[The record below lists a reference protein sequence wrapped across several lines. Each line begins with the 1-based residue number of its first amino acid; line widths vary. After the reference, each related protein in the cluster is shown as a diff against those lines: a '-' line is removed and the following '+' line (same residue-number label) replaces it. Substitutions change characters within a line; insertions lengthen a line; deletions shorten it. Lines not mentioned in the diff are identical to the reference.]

1 MLTSSGPVFF
11 TQNRLGKNAAIFKL
25 YKFRTMTNKE
35 RKADHEIFA
44 DDPEVTTVGKFL
56 RRFKID
62 ELPQLINVL
71 TGTMSLVGPRPGM
84 PEQLK
89 ELDENGIKRLNVS
102 PGLTGLAQINGN
114 IYLEWPERW
123 KYDRSYVEN
132 ISFML
137 DLKIILKTVLIVF
150 QGEKRFVNKPT
161 ED

>member
-1 MLTSSGPVFF
+1 
-11 TQNRLGKNAAIFKL
+11 
-25 YKFRTMTNKE
+25 MTNKK

-56 RRFKID
+56 RRFKLD

-71 TGTMSLVGPRPGM
+71 TGDMSLVGPRPGM

-89 ELDENGIKRLNVS
+89 ELDENGIKRLEVY

-114 IYLEWPERW
+114 IYLVWPERW
-123 KYDRSYVEN
+123 KYDRHYVEY

-150 QGEKRFVNKPT
+150 QGEKKFINKPI
-161 ED
+161 ESGL